1 MSDETIEKTFA
12 VSLPARLNFT
22 NIRGSVEIRTGA
34 EGVVQVTVIKHAD
47 TGDARNTEI
56 ELDQRGDGTVVAAAR
71 FPDGWWSWLL
81 FSNPCKVDFIVTL
94 PREAQVKL
102 NGVSNQVSV
111 DGLRG
116 ALSVNTVSGDVSL
129 QDVEGL
135 LKVKSVSGDV
145 SASHC
150 AGALELTTVSG
161 DADFHESRL
170 ASVRAHTTSG
180 DLDFETVLSEGPY
193 RFKSVSGNL
202 TLTLP
207 PETRCSAQL
216 HSISGRIQ
224 GDYPMTARAFGH
236 GSHHVDIFGGG
247 TSVEAHSVSGDLRL
261 RVSGNL
267 PAASANRR
275 EVLEQ
280 FARGEISPD
289 QALAGLKG

>member
-12 VSLPARLNFT
+12 VTAPARLNLA
-22 NIRGSVEIRTGA
+22 NIRGSVEIRPGA
-34 EGVVQVTVIKHAD
+34 EGVIRVTTIKRTD

-56 ELDQRGDGTVVAAAR
+56 ELAQHDDGTVVAAAR

-81 FSNPCKVDFIVTL
+81 FSQPCKVDFIVTL

-102 NGVSNQVSV
+102 NGVSNQISV
-111 DGLRG
+111 AGLRG
-116 ALSVNTVSGDVSL
+116 EVSINTVSGDVSL
-129 QDVEGL
+129 QDVEGR

-170 ASVRAHTTSG
+170 ASVSAHTTSG

-193 RFKSVSGNL
+193 RFKSVSGNVEL
-202 TLTLP
+202 RLP
-207 PETRCSAQL
+207 PETPCSAQL

-224 GDYPMTARAFGH
+224 GEYPMTTRAFGQ
-236 GSHHVDIFGGG
+236 GSHHIDISGGG
-247 TSVEAHSVSGDLRL
+247 TPVEVHSVSGDLRL

-275 EVLEQ
+275 AVLEQ
-280 FARGEISPD
+280 LARGEISPD